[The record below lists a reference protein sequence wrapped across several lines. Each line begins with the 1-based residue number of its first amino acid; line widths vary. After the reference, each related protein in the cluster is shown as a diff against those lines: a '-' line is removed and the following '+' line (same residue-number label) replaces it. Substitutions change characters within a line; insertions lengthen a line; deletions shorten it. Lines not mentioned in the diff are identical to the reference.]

1 MTGLPQVPITTQ
13 EIIAPVPNLQVD
25 TIITAQELKDNFLF
39 GIPLTSPLTGQ
50 TLSDD
55 AIQFHLD
62 AATAWLERYLQVD
75 IKQKYYSQERHDY
88 VRSEYFNWG
97 YIKLNHYPILKIL
110 QFLVIYPNT
119 GQSTAFPLQWI
130 QTDAEG
136 LTGVIQVV
144 PGVGSA
150 SSFIIGQGSTLL
162 PLLFNSNEY
171 LPDLFKVSYLA
182 GFPNGKTPDNII
194 QVIGK
199 KASIDIM
206 TQLSN
211 AILVNGLTH
220 QSISIDGVSQ
230 STSKIPFIFEKQI
243 MLYRKQIEEEVS
255 QLRSFYCSPRMTVA

>member
-1 MTGLPQVPITTQ
+1 MTGLPIVPITTQ

-25 TIITAQELKDNFLF
+25 SIMTAEELTQNFLF

-50 TLSDD
+50 TLSNE
-55 AIQFHLD
+55 AIRFHID
-62 AATAWLERYLQVD
+62 AATAWLERELQID

-88 VRSEYFNWG
+88 IRSEYFNWG
-97 YIKLNHYPILKIL
+97 YIKLNHYPIMKIL
-110 QFLVIYPNT
+110 QFLVIYPDT
-119 GQSTAFPLQWI
+119 GQSVSFPLQWI

-136 LTGVIQVV
+136 LTGCIQIV

-162 PLLFNSNEY
+162 PLLFNTQEY
-171 LPDLFKVSYLA
+171 LPDLFKVSYHA

-194 QVIGK
+194 QLIGK
-199 KASIDIM
+199 KAAVDIM
-206 TQLSN
+206 TQISN
-211 AILVNGLTH
+211 LLLVNGLTH

-243 MLYRKQIEEEVS
+243 QLYRNQIKDEVS
-255 QLRSFYCSPRMTVA
+255 SLRSFYCSPRMVVA